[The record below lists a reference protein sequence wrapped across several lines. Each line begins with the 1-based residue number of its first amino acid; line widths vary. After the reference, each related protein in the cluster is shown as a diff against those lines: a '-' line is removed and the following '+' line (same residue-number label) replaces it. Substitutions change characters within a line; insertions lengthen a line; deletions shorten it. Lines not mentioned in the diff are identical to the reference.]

1 MAIQKGLR
9 RTAAGA
15 VFGLLCV
22 VLLMGVPHIIKP
34 LGELLDDVEAKILDL
49 RFYLNVVLG
58 EAQPPIED
66 IVIVDIDSRSLN
78 ELGYYRQWPRSRHA
92 QLIDIL
98 KGDGAAAV
106 AFDVFFLDPDRNPE
120 EDRTLATATRNAGNV
135 VHAAVLTPPDTM
147 NFLYEMKED
156 PFQRLS
162 PSSSYAL
169 SADLRRLFPRERRIE
184 GPVPPIAE
192 AAVSLGCVNVFRDR
206 DGVVRSTPVFVSF
219 LDRAYAP
226 LGVQI
231 ALGLLGVQGTSIQ
244 RIPGP
249 KLRLTLDEGK
259 MLDIPV
265 DGKGRMLIN
274 YVGTYRS
281 FRTISYYDVLERR
294 LPPGF
299 FEGKIVLIGASA
311 PGLGDLM
318 PVPVS
323 RQFPGVEIH
332 ATTLYNILTGEFLRK
347 VPMRTVAW
355 IVIFL
360 SIGAGILTMGLRPV
374 RGAAILF
381 VLWAVYT
388 YLSLFTTFE
397 HRHWLELLR
406 PTLSLGLVYTTVMVY
421 RYLTEER
428 EKQRIKGYFQTYVN
442 QALLEELMEHPELA
456 GLGGQRKDVT
466 IFFSDIAGFTTI
478 SETMSPEVLVPFLNE
493 YLTAMTD
500 IVLKHGGTVDK
511 FEGDAVMAFFGA
523 PFPMAD
529 HATTACRVSVE
540 MQEQLMGLR
549 EKWAGEGHPPI
560 HVRIGLDTGE
570 VLVGN
575 MGSNDKMDYTVIG
588 DHVNLASRLE
598 GVNKEYGTHILI
610 SDDTYKAAKEYVIA
624 RELDLIRVK
633 GRAEPVRIYQLLAM
647 SDRGIEDTQKEVQTL
662 HEQAL
667 SLYRERKWTEAQQVF
682 AHLLEV
688 YPEDGPARTYMER
701 CKAFAANS
709 PPPDWDGVW
718 VMETK

>member
-1 MAIQKGLR
+1 MALLKGLR
-9 RTAAGA
+9 RSAAGA
-15 VFGLLCV
+15 TLGLLCV
-22 VLLMGVPHIIKP
+22 GVLMGVPRMIQP
-34 LGELLDDVEAKILDL
+34 LSELLDDIEAKILDL
-49 RFYLNVVLG
+49 RFYLNVVVG
-58 EAQPPIED
+58 EERPPIED
-66 IVIVDIDSRSLN
+66 IVIVDIDSRSLK

-98 KGDGAAAV
+98 KEDGAVAI
-106 AFDVFFLDPDRNPE
+106 AFDVFFLDPDRDPE

-135 VHAAVLTPPDTM
+135 FHAAVLTPPDTT
-147 NFLYEMKED
+147 NFLYEMTED

-162 PSSSYAL
+162 PSSSYVL
-169 SADLRRLFPRERRIE
+169 SADLRALFPVERRIE
-184 GPVPPIAE
+184 GPVSPIAE
-192 AAVSLGCVNVFRDR
+192 AAAGLGCVNVFRDR
-206 DGVVRSTPVFVSF
+206 DGAVRSAPVFLNF

-226 LGVQI
+226 LGVKI
-231 ALGLLGVQGTSIQ
+231 ALDLLGVRGASIQ
-244 RIPGP
+244 RISGPG
-249 KLRLTLDEGK
+249 LRLLLEEGYF
-259 MLDIPV
+259 MDIPV
-265 DGKGRMLIN
+265 DGKGRMLVN
-274 YVGTYRS
+274 YVGGYRS
-281 FRTISYYDVLERR
+281 FRYVSYCDVLEHR

-323 RQFPGVEIH
+323 RQFPGIEIH
-332 ATTLYNILTGEFLRK
+332 ATILYNILTGDFLRK
-347 VPMRTVAW
+347 IPPRTVVW
-355 IVIFL
+355 IVLCL
-360 SIGAGILTMGLRPV
+360 SIAAGILTMALRPMWG
-374 RGAAILF
+374 GAGLF

-388 YLSLFTTFE
+388 YVSLFTTFE
-397 HRHWLELLR
+397 HGQWLELLR

-428 EKQRIKGYFQTYVN
+428 EKRRIKGYFQTYIN

-456 GLGGQRKDVT
+456 ELGGQRKEVT
-466 IFFSDIAGFTTI
+466 IFFSDVAGFTTI

-523 PFPMAD
+523 PFPMTD
-529 HATTACRVSVE
+529 HAVTACRVSVE
-540 MQEQLMGLR
+540 MQGQLVGLR
-549 EKWAGEGHPPI
+549 EKWTQEGRPAI

-575 MGSNDKMDYTVIG
+575 MGSKDKMDYTVMG

-610 SDDTYKAAKEYVIA
+610 SEDTYKAAKDHVIA

-633 GRAEPVRIYQLLAM
+633 GRAEPVRIYQLLSMNDVGMDAAQ
-647 SDRGIEDTQKEVQTL
+647 REVLAL
-662 HEQAL
+662 HAQAL
-667 SLYRERKWTEAQQVF
+667 SLYRERKWTEAQQIF
-682 AHLLEV
+682 ARILDV
-688 YPEDGPARTYMER
+688 DPKDGPARTYVER
-701 CKAFAANS
+701 CKVLAAN
-709 PPPDWDGVW
+709 PPPDDWDGVW